1 MADKSDGG
9 VSAETNKV
17 SSIHNILLSFIPTT
31 ERRRRKRR
39 RGKRG
44 ENFPGMES
52 SKNNQDGVES
62 K

>member
-31 ERRRRKRR
+31 ERRRKR
-39 RGKRG
+39 RG